1 MPTTEPLLAA
11 IAGLT
16 AALVAQ
22 DSASDQTS
30 AARRRLIRQAVREG
44 HTLTAIGD
52 ASGITRQRVA
62 QLADTGRGKT

>member
-1 MPTTEPLLAA
+1 MTTEPLLRA

-22 DSASDQTS
+22 DSATDETV
-30 AARRRLIRQAVREG
+30 AARDRLVRQAIREG
-44 HTLTAIGD
+44 HTMTAIGD

-62 QLADTGRGKT
+62 QLAKRESNR